1 MRMDELEHEQNM
13 MASINVEMEIFNLDI
28 RVKYR

>member
-1 MRMDELEHEQNM
+1 MDELEHEQNM